1 MNFTAKLHVITMN
14 DGITYHFSYGTLWII
29 WQFFSIFSF
38 FPPSFVRVV
47 SHKSNSIL
55 QLTDDTTFQFGIIQ
69 CLTQSACH
77 VKSIPTCAEDTRMA
91 YRGIICQ

>member
-1 MNFTAKLHVITMN
+1 MYLTAKFHVITMN
-14 DGITYHFSYGTLWII
+14 DCIAYHFGYGTLWII

-38 FPPSFVRVV
+38 FPPSSVRVV
-47 SHKSNSIL
+47 SHKSNCIL

-69 CLTQSACH
+69 SLPQTTSH